1 MSTFFITLRITVKSN
16 QTMGKVRPGNKQNA
30 GLNGECVKHARDLK
44 KATSGL
50 RRAKSKIVIKE
61 KLDDS
66 VQEEEDD
73 WNSTPE
79 I

>member
-1 MSTFFITLRITVKSN
+1 
-16 QTMGKVRPGNKQNA
+16 MGKIRPGNKQNA
-30 GLNGECVKHARDLK
+30 GLNGEWGAHVDSGDK
-44 KATSGL
+44 KVTSGK

-66 VQEEEDD
+66 VKEEEDD
-73 WNSTPE
+73 WNSSLD

>member
-1 MSTFFITLRITVKSN
+1 
-16 QTMGKVRPGNKQNA
+16 MGKVRPGNKQNA
-30 GLNGECVKHARDLK
+30 GLNGEYAKHARDLK
-44 KATSGL
+44 KTTSGK

-66 VQEEEDD
+66 VEEKDDD

>member
-1 MSTFFITLRITVKSN
+1 
-16 QTMGKVRPGNKQNA
+16 MGKVRPGNKQNA
-30 GLNGECVKHARDLK
+30 GLNGEYAKHARDMK
-44 KATSGL
+44 KTTSGK